1 MERKRKKAERDKRHN
16 DRVKAAGGRDA
27 YREQRAQAAEE
38 ARGKQ
43 TTEEAA
49 AEAKLMKRKRKHA
62 ESQKLHRVKLNAAGG
77 RNAWAQLQE
86 QRAEA
91 AEEARSKQTAEEAEL
106 EAKRMEKKRKDA
118 ESAKRRRAKVKL
130 LSPLVQTTRLLQLE
144 QRAQAAEEELAFSLS
159 QPKQTA
165 EHAALEA
172 LALTLRRWRAAVKL
186 VPLHRC
192 SVSNA
197 RSSGRTAAKMKRSKV
212 LGAWLPW

>member
-1 MERKRKKAERDKRHN
+1 
-16 DRVKAAGGRDA
+16 
-27 YREQRAQAAEE
+27 
-38 ARGKQ
+38 
-43 TTEEAA
+43 
-49 AEAKLMKRKRKHA
+49 
-62 ESQKLHRVKLNAAGG
+62 LNAADG
-77 RNAWAQLQE
+77 RDAWAQLQE

-144 QRAQAAEEELAFSLS
+144 QRAQAAEEDLAFSLS

-172 LALTLRRWRAAVKL
+172 LA
-186 VPLHRC
+186 
-192 SVSNA
+192 
-197 RSSGRTAAKMKRSKV
+197 
-212 LGAWLPW
+212 